1 MRYSEALWAD
11 RWTILGVRLQPLC
24 LGHALLLQRLGI
36 AEPSAFSLQPSAF
49 PLGDLLLGLYICSRS
64 VARAGAGLQ
73 RASTRRW
80 LALRAW
86 AVRLLPAR
94 IRALALARY
103 AQYLA
108 AGWQG
113 PRVWLTQK
121 DGGRPRGAEL
131 LQILTV
137 SLMANLGLDRAAA
150 LETPLSLALWDCC
163 AFWESEAAL
172 EFVSEEDEDL
182 IAEAKRI
189 AAREFAAQDPLPQP
203 PFVDPPAPE
212 RPQRPA
218 GHNQQ
223 RQDPP
228 VRDSQHAKC
237 AQQQHPDHDRKV
249 NDP

>member
-1 MRYSEALWAD
+1 MIYTEALWPD
-11 RWTILGVRLQPLC
+11 RWTILGVQLQPLR

-36 AEPSAFSLQPSAF
+36 SEPSAFSLQPSAF

-73 RASTRRW
+73 RTSTRRW

-172 EFVSEEDEDL
+172 EFLSEDDEEL

-189 AAREFAAQDPLPQP
+189 AAEEFAKKDGPAPGSAQP
-203 PFVDPPAPE
+203 PIVQPSQAPATQHQQGQEPT
-212 RPQRPA
+212 A
-218 GHNQQ
+218 GNGHRSKSAEQQ
-223 RQDPP
+223 N
-228 VRDSQHAKC
+228 
-237 AQQQHPDHDRKV
+237 PDHAPKL
-249 NDP
+249 NPP